1 MSTSDFVLGQPPHSE
16 GRRELWLQHVAGFI
30 LFEDVRNYAVA
41 RLDPGLDATARAAAL
56 KAIDD
61 AVYGLMMTIDGVT
74 GGLGNPEHLVH
85 LETEVRLEARK
96 GGAIEP
102 IASLPLRDGDGM
114 CMGFHMWCEGDFGRD
129 PVLAPGRK
137 RPKWWPLAS
146 G

>member
-61 AVYGLMMTIDGVT
+61 AVYGLMTI
-74 GGLGNPEHLVH
+74 ES
-85 LETEVRLEARK
+85 
-96 GGAIEP
+96 